1 MVELRA
7 TVRLQFHAGFSLNDA
22 VPLVD
27 YFARLGISHIYASPL
42 LKARPGSVHGY
53 DVVDPSCV
61 NPELGG
67 EPALRRLATALH
79 QRNMGLIM
87 DIVPNHMAVD
97 NANPWWQDVLL
108 WGAASPYAEFFDITW
123 RSQDEFMRD
132 RLLLPILRTDYLE
145 VLKTG
150 EIQLIFDAPSGSFF
164 FTHFDHRMPLAMACY
179 AEILQRTDTDAL
191 TRIADRCAALTEE
204 FGAHALAVRI
214 RQDLAANARDESA
227 APIEQALQHFDPST
241 TEGCQRLHGLLESQH
256 YRLASWR
263 TANDD
268 INWRRFFDVN
278 ELVSLRTEQPKVF
291 EATHSKIFEL
301 VEAGIIDGLRID
313 HIDGLANPRAYCRRL
328 RRRIDRLLGSERPHF
343 PIHVEKILAADER
356 LPLDWM
362 VDGTTGYE
370 FMNRIS
376 LLQHDPNGQADL
388 AELWGSLSGRGTD
401 FTEEVREA
409 RGLVLS
415 NSLAADFET
424 LCQALLRLARCSLRT
439 RDLTLGAIRRALR
452 ALIVH
457 YPVYRTYTNVC
468 ARSATDRYFFDR
480 ALAGAR
486 TELGSNDWPALEQID
501 HWLGGEPLHASPP
514 GPKRRFQQR
523 LLARF
528 HQLTSPVAAKAV
540 EDTACYRSAIL
551 LSRNDVGFDPQ
562 RFSASL
568 DWFHSQC
575 IEQAQRFPLGLL
587 TTATHDHKRGEDAR
601 TRLAVISEHAPWF
614 GIQVRFW
621 RNLAEPLRSVVHDQP
636 APAPA
641 DELML
646 YQTLFSSWPLGLS
659 ADDSPG
665 CAAFAERVLAWQ
677 AKALREAKL
686 RSSWAAPDNAYEE
699 ACHSFLQRLMT
710 GREAVELRRALVHA
724 VELAACNGALNSLS
738 QCLLRMT
745 APGVPD
751 LYQGCEYWDFS
762 MVDPDNRQPV
772 DYALRQ
778 QSLEHSD
785 TFTDLLRQ
793 WRDGHIKQWLIAR
806 VLNARRHQPELFRQ
820 GSYQPLTV
828 HGRHADRLIAF
839 CRRHGDQLAI
849 CIAPRLAA
857 PLLGDSDVPLIPAQH
872 WDDTLIDLPATHLT
886 SALTGEAVASGPA
899 VPVSELLSAVPV
911 NLLVSTRPQESTP

>member
-1 MVELRA
+1 MTELRA
-7 TVRLQFHAGFSLNDA
+7 TVRLQFHAGFNLDDA

-42 LKARPGSVHGY
+42 LKARPGSLHGY
-53 DVVDPSCV
+53 DVIDPTCI

-67 EPALRRLATALH
+67 EPALRRLSTALH
-79 QRNMGLIM
+79 QRDMGLIM

-97 NANPWWQDVLL
+97 NVNPWWQDVLQ
-108 WGAASPYAEFFDITW
+108 WGAASPYAGFFDITW
-123 RSQDEFMRD
+123 RSRDEFMRD
-132 RLLLPILRTDYLE
+132 RLLLPILRSDYLE
-145 VLKTG
+145 VLKAG
-150 EIQLIFDAPSGSFF
+150 EIRLIFDVPSGSFF
-164 FTHFDHRMPLAMACY
+164 FTHFDHRMPVAMPCY
-179 AEILQRTDTDAL
+179 ADILHQSSSDAL
-191 TRIADRCAALTEE
+191 TRIADRCAALNEA
-204 FGAHALAVRI
+204 FGAHALAVQI
-214 RQDLAANARDESA
+214 RQELAAAAAEQSA
-227 APIEQALQHFDPST
+227 AAIEQALQRFDPGT
-241 TEGCQRLHGLLESQH
+241 AQGCQRLHDLLESQY

-278 ELVSLRTEQPKVF
+278 ELISLRADLPSVF

-301 VEAGIIDGLRID
+301 IEAGLIDGLRID

-328 RRRIDRLLGSERPHF
+328 RRRVDRLAGSERAHF

-370 FMNRIS
+370 FMNRVS

-388 AELWGSLSGRGTD
+388 AGLWGSLSGRSTD

-409 RGLVLS
+409 RGLVLD

-468 ARSATDRYFFDR
+468 ARSATDRHFFDR

-486 TELGSNDWPALEQID
+486 KELASNDWPALEQID

-568 DWFHSQC
+568 DWFHSQG
-575 IEQAQRFPLGLL
+575 IEQARRFPQGLL
-587 TTATHDHKRGEDAR
+587 ATATHDHKRGEDTRA
-601 TRLAVISEHAPWF
+601 RLAVVSEHAPWF
-614 GIQVRFW
+614 GIQARFW

-636 APAPA
+636 APTPA

-659 ADDSPG
+659 ADDSSG
-665 CAAFAERVLAWQ
+665 CAAFTERVLAWQ
-677 AKALREAKL
+677 RKALREAKL

-778 QSLEHSD
+778 QSLDHSASPSE
-785 TFTDLLRQ
+785 LLRQ
-793 WRDGHIKQWLIAR
+793 WRDGHIKQWLITR
-806 VLNARRHQPELFRQ
+806 VMNARRRQSVLFRQ
-820 GSYQPLTV
+820 GSYHPLTV

-857 PLLGDSDVPLIPAQH
+857 PLLGDSEVPLIPAQR
-872 WDDTLIDLPATHLT
+872 WDDTLIDLPATYLT

-899 VPVSELLSAVPV
+899 VPVSELLSTVPV
-911 NLLVSTRPQESTP
+911 NLLVTTQHQECTP